1 MLTRHHF
8 LRQSQQGTALTT
20 STTYDFYDL
29 RLLRLKKT
37 MLFNSLQFLLFFTV
51 ITLSYFSLK
60 WQGRWVLLLI
70 ASCYFYMVFQPG
82 YILILLLTIVIDYI
96 AGIWIARSRG
106 KARRWLLILSLISN
120 LGILAFFKYLGFF
133 TENIAA
139 LFDVLN
145 LPNLSE
151 AVTGQVNRVFVKV
164 LHVFGQSGINSYK
177 DNMSILPIG
186 LSFHT
191 FQAMSYTIEV
201 YRGNQ
206 KAERHFGIYALYVM
220 FYPQLVAGPIER
232 PQNVL
237 WQFHSYFKYDREK
250 VKAGLMQMAF
260 GLFKKL
266 VIADRL
272 ALLVDHVY
280 ADPTQQ
286 NGLTL
291 LTATFFYTF
300 QIYCDFSGYS
310 DVAIGAAR
318 VMGFTLMEN
327 FRTPY
332 IAQSV
337 SEFWRRWHIS
347 LSTWFRDYLYIPLG
361 GNRKGEVRQYLN
373 MLIVFLASGLWHG
386 PNWTYVIWG
395 GLNGLY
401 QILAV
406 LRDKL
411 LVRLGFMPA
420 PVVRSLRP
428 VSAHYGAEFP
438 DRGPVSAQPGTPP
451 HPADYGPTGSKQAG
465 EPRKSPVWAVLNAL
479 FTFVLI
485 MLTWVFFR
493 ARSLGDAFLILRRI
507 AGFSF
512 SDEIDSPMNGVEVGF
527 GVGLIAF
534 LMLKEYFFLTIPTRS
549 TVRFVVLFGLI
560 TFLTYLF
567 GVFSSNQFIYFQF

>member
-1 MLTRHHF
+1 
-8 LRQSQQGTALTT
+8 
-20 STTYDFYDL
+20 
-29 RLLRLKKT
+29 
-37 MLFNSLQFLLFFTV
+37 MLFNSLQFLLFFIV
-51 ITLSYFSLK
+51 VTLTYFGLK
-60 WQGRWVLLLI
+60 WQGRWLLLLV
-70 ASCYFYMVFQPG
+70 ASCYFYMVFKPA
-82 YILILLLTIVIDYI
+82 YILILFLTIVIDYI
-96 AGIWIARSRG
+96 AGIWIEKTDGR
-106 KARRWLLILSLISN
+106 ARRWLLILSLVTNI
-120 LGILAFFKYLGFF
+120 GILAFFKYLGFF
-133 TENIAA
+133 TENLSW
-139 LFDVLN
+139 LFDQVHLPGVSDRVLN
-145 LPNLSE
+145 L
-151 AVTGQVNRVFVKV
+151 GNRVFIKV
-164 LHVFGQSGINSYK
+164 LHFFGESGISSFK
-177 DNMSILPIG
+177 DNMSILPVG

-237 WQFHSYFKYDREK
+237 WQFHKTFPYDFEN

-260 GLFKKL
+260 GFFKKV

-272 ALLVDHVY
+272 AMLVGY
-280 ADPTQQ
+280 AYTDPSQH

-291 LTATFFYTF
+291 LAATFFFTF

-310 DVAIGAAR
+310 DIAIGAAR

-332 IAQSV
+332 IAQSI

-361 GNRKGEVRQYLN
+361 GNRKGEVRQYAN
-373 MLIVFLASGLWHG
+373 MMIVFLASGLWHG

-395 GLNGLY
+395 GLNGFY

-411 LVRLGFMPA
+411 LARLGFSARPSRMITSPA
-420 PVVRSLRP
+420 SEQAATRSPLLVV
-428 VSAHYGAEFP
+428 GN
-438 DRGPVSAQPGTPP
+438 
-451 HPADYGPTGSKQAG
+451 
-465 EPRKSPVWAVLNAL
+465 VLI
-479 FTFVLI
+479 TFVLI

-493 ARSLGDAFLILRRI
+493 AKSVQDAFLILGRI
-507 AGFSF
+507 VTLSF
-512 SDEIDSPMNGVEVGF
+512 RDHIDSPMNATEMWFSLFLIGF
-527 GVGLIAF
+527 LLV
-534 LMLKEYFFLTIPTRS
+534 KEYFYLYIPTRN
-549 TVRFVVLFGLI
+549 TVRFAVLFVLI
-560 TFLTYLF
+560 TFVTYLF

>member
-1 MLTRHHF
+1 
-8 LRQSQQGTALTT
+8 
-20 STTYDFYDL
+20 
-29 RLLRLKKT
+29 
-37 MLFNSLQFLLFFTV
+37 MLFNSLQFLLFFIV
-51 ITLSYFSLK
+51 VTLSYFSLK
-60 WQGRWVLLLI
+60 WQGRWILLLI
-70 ASCYFYMVFQPG
+70 ASCYFYMVFQPA
-82 YILILLLTIVIDYI
+82 YIVILFLTIVIDYI
-96 AGIWIARSRG
+96 AGIWIEKSTG
-106 KARRWLLILSLISN
+106 KTRRWLLILSLISN

-133 TENIAA
+133 TENLSF
-139 LFDVLN
+139 LFEK
-145 LPNLSE
+145 LSMPGL
-151 AVTGQVNRVFVKV
+151 ADSVTELVNRIFVKV
-164 LHVFGQSGINSYK
+164 LHVFGQSGISSYK

-206 KAERHFGIYALYVM
+206 KAEKHFGIYALYVM

-237 WQFHSYFKYDREK
+237 WQFHDYFKYDKEN

-272 ALLVDHVY
+272 AMLVDHAY
-280 ADPTQQ
+280 AAPDQQ

-291 LTATFFYTF
+291 LAATFFYTF

-310 DVAIGAAR
+310 DVAIGASR

-332 IAQSV
+332 IAQSI

-361 GNRKGEVRQYLN
+361 GNRKGEIRQYLN

-411 LVRLGFMPA
+411 MSKMGF
-420 PVVRSLRP
+420 S
-428 VSAHYGAEFP
+428 S
-438 DRGPVSAQPGTPP
+438 TPP
-451 HPADYGPTGSKQAG
+451 SLVTSPVHDRES
-465 EPRKSPVWAVLNAL
+465 RKSPVRVVVNTLI
-479 FTFVLI
+479 TFILI

-493 ARSLGDAFLILRRI
+493 ARSLSDAFLILKRI
-507 AGFSF
+507 PTLSI
-512 SDEIDSPMNGVEVGF
+512 SDHIDSPMNTTEMWF
-527 GVGLIAF
+527 SIFLIVF
-534 LMLKEYFFLTIPTRS
+534 LLLKEQFYLTIPTRN
-549 TVRFVVLFGLI
+549 TVRFATLFVLI
-560 TFLTYLF
+560 TFVTYLF

>member
-1 MLTRHHF
+1 
-8 LRQSQQGTALTT
+8 
-20 STTYDFYDL
+20 
-29 RLLRLKKT
+29 
-37 MLFNSLQFLLFFTV
+37 MLFNSLQFLLFFIV
-51 ITLSYFSLK
+51 VTLTYFGLK
-60 WQGRWVLLLI
+60 WRGRWILLLV
-70 ASCYFYMVFQPG
+70 ASCYFYMVLKPE
-82 YILILLLTIVIDYI
+82 YIVILFLTIVIDYI
-96 AGIWIARSRG
+96 AGIWIAKTMG
-106 KARRWLLILSLISN
+106 PARRWLLILSLISN

-133 TENIAA
+133 TENVSW
-139 LFDVLN
+139 LFTQLHMPDV
-145 LPNLSE
+145 
-151 AVTGQVNRVFVKV
+151 AGQVFSLGNRLFIKV
-164 LHVFGQSGINSYK
+164 LHVFGESGISSFK
-177 DNMSILPIG
+177 DNKSILPVG

-237 WQFHSYFKYDREK
+237 YQFHKTFPYDAEN

-272 ALLVDHVY
+272 ALLVDYAY
-280 ADPTQQ
+280 ADPSQH

-291 LTATFFYTF
+291 LAATFFYTI

-310 DVAIGAAR
+310 DIAIGAAR
-318 VMGFTLMEN
+318 VMGFSLMEN

-361 GNRKGEVRQYLN
+361 GNRKGEARQYVN
-373 MLIVFLASGLWHG
+373 MMIVFLASGLWHG

-395 GLNGLY
+395 GLNGFY

-406 LRDKL
+406 LRDKF
-411 LVRLGFMPA
+411 LVRMGLTSPQSIRAKVGIGA
-420 PVVRSLRP
+420 PVGNSPLR
-428 VSAHYGAEFP
+428 VVGN
-438 DRGPVSAQPGTPP
+438 V
-451 HPADYGPTGSKQAG
+451 
-465 EPRKSPVWAVLNAL
+465 L

-493 ARSLGDAFLILRRI
+493 ARTVDDAFLILGRI
-507 AGFSF
+507 ATLSPL
-512 SDEIDSPMNGVEVGF
+512 ERIDSPLNSVEMGF
-527 GVGLIAF
+527 SLFLIGF
-534 LMLKEYFFLTIPTRS
+534 LFVKEYFYLNIPTGN
-549 TVRFVVLFGLI
+549 TVRFAGLFVLI
-560 TFLTYLF
+560 TFVTYLF

>member
-1 MLTRHHF
+1 
-8 LRQSQQGTALTT
+8 
-20 STTYDFYDL
+20 
-29 RLLRLKKT
+29 
-37 MLFNSLQFLLFFTV
+37 MLFNSLQFLLFFIV

-60 WQGRWVLLLI
+60 WQGRWILLLV
-70 ASCYFYMVFQPG
+70 ASCYFYMVLKPE
-82 YILILLLTIVIDYI
+82 YILILFLTIVIDYI
-96 AGIWIARSRG
+96 AGIWIEKTTGSS
-106 KARRWLLILSLISN
+106 RRWLLILSLISN

-133 TENIAA
+133 TENVSWFFETIHMPELA
-139 LFDVLN
+139 N
-145 LPNLSE
+145 
-151 AVTGQVNRVFVKV
+151 QVMSLGNRLFVKV
-164 LHVFGQSGINSYK
+164 LHVFGESGVSSFK
-177 DNMSILPIG
+177 DPKSILPVG

-237 WQFHSYFKYDREK
+237 WQFHKTFPYDAEN

-272 ALLVDHVY
+272 AILVDHAY
-280 ADPTQQ
+280 GHPAEQ

-291 LTATFFYTF
+291 LAATFFYTI

-310 DVAIGAAR
+310 DVAIGSAR

-373 MLIVFLASGLWHG
+373 MMIVFLASGLWHG
-386 PNWTYVIWG
+386 ANWTYVIWG
-395 GLNGLY
+395 GLNGVY

-411 LVRLGFMPA
+411 LARLGLL
-420 PVVRSLRP
+420 PVPPQKVTSP
-428 VSAHYGAEFP
+428 VH
-438 DRGPVSAQPGTPP
+438 DT
-451 HPADYGPTGSKQAG
+451 QA
-465 EPRKSPVWAVLNAL
+465 RKSPVRVVFNVL

-493 ARSLGDAFLILRRI
+493 ARTLSDALLILQRI
-507 AGFSF
+507 ATLSPT
-512 SDEIDSPMNGVEVGF
+512 ERIDSPLNTTEMWFSIFLIGF
-527 GVGLIAF
+527 LLV
-534 LMLKEYFFLTIPTRS
+534 KEYFYLYIPTRN
-549 TVRFVVLFGLI
+549 TLRFAVLFVLI
-560 TFLTYLF
+560 TFVTYLF

>member
-1 MLTRHHF
+1 
-8 LRQSQQGTALTT
+8 
-20 STTYDFYDL
+20 
-29 RLLRLKKT
+29 
-37 MLFNSLQFLLFFTV
+37 MLFNSLQFLLFFIV
-51 ITLSYFSLK
+51 VTLSYFGLK
-60 WQGRWVLLLI
+60 WRGRWVLLLV
-70 ASCYFYMVFQPG
+70 ASCYFYMVLKPE
-82 YILILLLTIVIDYI
+82 YILILFLTIVIDYF
-96 AGIWIARSRG
+96 AGIWIERTSGPA
-106 KARRWLLILSLISN
+106 KRWLLIVSLLSN

-133 TENIAA
+133 TENLSW
-139 LFDVLN
+139 LFEQLS
-145 LPNLSE
+145 LPGV
-151 AVTGQVNRVFVKV
+151 ANRVMHLGNRLFVGV
-164 LHVFGQSGINSYK
+164 LHLFGESGVSSFK
-177 DNMSILPIG
+177 DNKSILPVG

-237 WQFHSYFKYDREK
+237 WQFHKTFPYDFEN

-260 GLFKKL
+260 GLFKKV

-272 ALLVDHVY
+272 TMLADY
-280 ADPTQQ
+280 AYNDPSQH

-291 LTATFFYTF
+291 LVATFFFTF

-310 DVAIGAAR
+310 DIAIGAAR

-361 GNRKGEVRQYLN
+361 GNRKGPVRQYANVL
-373 MLIVFLASGLWHG
+373 MVFLASGLWHG

-401 QILAV
+401 QVLAV
-406 LRDKL
+406 LRDKAL
-411 LVRLGFMPA
+411 TRLGLTAPQPDPNRMRAGIGPPA
-420 PVVRSLRP
+420 GNSPLRVVGN
-428 VSAHYGAEFP
+428 V
-438 DRGPVSAQPGTPP
+438 
-451 HPADYGPTGSKQAG
+451 
-465 EPRKSPVWAVLNAL
+465 L
-479 FTFVLI
+479 FTFALI

-493 ARSLGDAFLILRRI
+493 ARTVGDAVLILQRI
-507 AGFSF
+507 ATLSLTDTLYSPLNATEMWFSLF
-512 SDEIDSPMNGVEVGF
+512 
-527 GVGLIAF
+527 LIAF
-534 LMLKEYFFLTIPTRS
+534 LLVKEYFYLYIPTRN
-549 TVRFVVLFGLI
+549 TARFYALFVLIMVVN
-560 TFLTYLF
+560 YLF
-567 GVFSSNQFIYFQF
+567 GVFSANQFIYFQF

>member
-1 MLTRHHF
+1 
-8 LRQSQQGTALTT
+8 
-20 STTYDFYDL
+20 
-29 RLLRLKKT
+29 
-37 MLFNSLQFLLFFTV
+37 MLFNSLQFLLFFIV
-51 ITLSYFSLK
+51 VTLTYFGLK
-60 WQGRWVLLLI
+60 WRGRWILLLV
-70 ASCYFYMVFQPG
+70 ASCYFYMVLKPE
-82 YILILLLTIVIDYI
+82 YILILFLTIVIDYV
-96 AGIWIARSRG
+96 AGIWIAKTTG
-106 KARRWLLILSLISN
+106 PARRWLLILSLISN

-133 TENIAA
+133 TENVSWLFAQLNMPEAA
-139 LFDVLN
+139 
-145 LPNLSE
+145 E
-151 AVTGQVNRVFVKV
+151 QVFGLGNRLFVKV
-164 LHVFGQSGINSYK
+164 LHVFGESGVSSFK
-177 DNMSILPIG
+177 DNKSILPVG

-237 WQFHSYFKYDREK
+237 YQFHKTFPYDAEN

-272 ALLVDHVY
+272 ALLVDYAY
-280 ADPTQQ
+280 ADPSQH

-291 LTATFFYTF
+291 LAATFFYTI

-310 DVAIGAAR
+310 DIAIGAAR
-318 VMGFTLMEN
+318 VMGFSLMEN

-361 GNRKGEVRQYLN
+361 GNRKGEIRQYIN
-373 MLIVFLASGLWHG
+373 MMVVFLASGLWHG

-395 GLNGLY
+395 GLNGFY

-411 LVRLGFMPA
+411 LTRLGLASPQPIRA
-420 PVVRSLRP
+420 K
-428 VSAHYGAEFP
+428 AGIGA
-438 DRGPVSAQPGTPP
+438 
-451 HPADYGPTGSKQAG
+451 PADN
-465 EPRKSPVWAVLNAL
+465 SPLRVVGNVL

-493 ARSLGDAFLILRRI
+493 ARTVDDAFLILGRI
-507 AGFSF
+507 ATLSPL
-512 SDEIDSPMNGVEVGF
+512 ERIDSPLNTVEMAF
-527 GVGLIAF
+527 SIFLIAF
-534 LMLKEYFFLTIPTRS
+534 LLMKEYFYLIIPTGN
-549 TVRFVVLFGLI
+549 TARFAVLFVLI
-560 TFLTYLF
+560 TFVTYLF

>member
-1 MLTRHHF
+1 
-8 LRQSQQGTALTT
+8 
-20 STTYDFYDL
+20 
-29 RLLRLKKT
+29 
-37 MLFNSLQFLLFFTV
+37 MLFNSLQFLLFFIV
-51 ITLSYFSLK
+51 VTLSYFSLK
-60 WQGRWVLLLI
+60 WQGRWILLLV
-70 ASCYFYMVFQPG
+70 ASCYFYMVFKPA
-82 YILILLLTIVIDYI
+82 YFLILLFTIIIDYI
-96 AGIWIARSRG
+96 AGIWIEKTTGPAR
-106 KARRWLLILSLISN
+106 KWLLIISLISN
-120 LGILAFFKYLGFF
+120 IGILAFFKYLGFF
-133 TENIAA
+133 TENVSLLFEKLNMPGIASEVMFQGNR
-139 LFDVLN
+139 LFI
-145 LPNLSE
+145 
-151 AVTGQVNRVFVKV
+151 KV
-164 LHVFGQSGINSYK
+164 LHFFGQDDIKSFKENVI
-177 DNMSILPIG
+177 SILPVG

-237 WQFHSYFKYDREK
+237 WQFHKTFPYDAEN

-272 ALLVDHVY
+272 AMLVDHTY
-280 ADPTQQ
+280 GHPDQH

-291 LTATFFYTF
+291 LVATVFYTF

-318 VMGFTLMEN
+318 VMGFNLMEN

-332 IAQSV
+332 LSQSI

-401 QILAV
+401 QVLAV
-406 LRDKL
+406 LRDKFL
-411 LVRLGFMPA
+411 AKVGLSRTS
-420 PVVRSLRP
+420 PVMATSP
-428 VSAHYGAEFP
+428 VNDKES
-438 DRGPVSAQPGTPP
+438 
-451 HPADYGPTGSKQAG
+451 
-465 EPRKSPVWAVLNAL
+465 RKSPVRVVVNTLIT
-479 FTFVLI
+479 FTLI

-493 ARSLGDAFLILRRI
+493 ARSVGDAFLILKRI
-507 AGFSF
+507 GTLSF
-512 SDEIDSPMNGVEVGF
+512 SDHIDTPMNSTEMWF
-527 GVGLIAF
+527 SFFLIIF
-534 LMLKEYFFLTIPTRS
+534 LLVKEAKFLTIPTRS
-549 TVRFVVLFGLI
+549 TVGFATLFVLI
-560 TFLTYLF
+560 TFVTYLF

>member
-1 MLTRHHF
+1 
-8 LRQSQQGTALTT
+8 
-20 STTYDFYDL
+20 
-29 RLLRLKKT
+29 
-37 MLFNSLQFLLFFTV
+37 MLFNSLQFLLFFIV
-51 ITLSYFSLK
+51 VTLSYFSLK
-60 WQGRWVLLLI
+60 WQGRWILLLL
-70 ASCYFYMVFQPG
+70 ASCYFYMVFQPA
-82 YILILLLTIVIDYI
+82 YIVILFLTIVIDYI
-96 AGIWIARSRG
+96 AGIWIEKSSG
-106 KARRWLLILSLISN
+106 KYRRWLLILSLISN

-133 TENIAA
+133 TENIAS
-139 LFDVLN
+139 LFDAFHM
-145 LPNLSE
+145 PHIAE
-151 AVTGQVNRVFVKV
+151 TVTEQVNRVFVKV
-164 LHVFGQSGINSYK
+164 LHVFGQSGISSYK
-177 DNMSILPIG
+177 NNMSILPIG

-206 KAERHFGIYALYVM
+206 KAEKHFGIYALYVM

-237 WQFHSYFKYDREK
+237 WQFHDYFKYDVEN

-272 ALLVDHVY
+272 AMLVDHAY
-280 ADPTQQ
+280 ADPTQK

-291 LTATFFYTF
+291 LAATFFYTF

-310 DVAIGAAR
+310 DVAIGASRA
-318 VMGFTLMEN
+318 MGFTLMDN
-327 FRTPY
+327 FKTPY
-332 IAQSV
+332 IAQSI

-373 MLIVFLASGLWHG
+373 MMIVFLASGLWHG

-411 LVRLGFMPA
+411 LARMGFSTTPA
-420 PVVRSLRP
+420 SL
-428 VSAHYGAEFP
+428 V
-438 DRGPVSAQPGTPP
+438 T
-451 HPADYGPTGSKQAG
+451 
-465 EPRKSPVWAVLNAL
+465 SPVHDRESHKSSVRVVINT
-479 FTFVLI
+479 FITFVLI

-493 ARSLGDAFLILRRI
+493 AHNLSDAFLILKRI
-507 AGFSF
+507 ATLSI
-512 SDEIDSPMNGVEVGF
+512 SDHIDSPMNSVEMWF
-527 GVGLIAF
+527 SIFLIVF
-534 LMLKEYFFLTIPTRS
+534 LLVKEQFYLTIPTRN
-549 TVRFVVLFGLI
+549 TTRFAVLFVLL
-560 TFLTYLF
+560 TFVTYLF

>member
-1 MLTRHHF
+1 
-8 LRQSQQGTALTT
+8 
-20 STTYDFYDL
+20 
-29 RLLRLKKT
+29 
-37 MLFNSLQFLLFFTV
+37 MLFNSLQFLLFFIV
-51 ITLSYFSLK
+51 VTLSYFSLK
-60 WQGRWVLLLI
+60 WRGRWVLLLI
-70 ASCYFYMVFQPG
+70 ASCYFYMVFQPT
-82 YILILLLTIVIDYI
+82 YILILFLTIIIDYI
-96 AGIWIARSRG
+96 AGIWIEKSTG
-106 KARRWLLILSLISN
+106 NYRRWLLILSLISN

-139 LFDVLN
+139 LF
-145 LPNLSE
+145 E
-151 AVTGQVNRVFVKV
+151 AVQMPHLAQTVTEQVNRVFIKV
-164 LHVFGQSGINSYK
+164 LHVFGQSGISSYK

-237 WQFHSYFKYDREK
+237 WQFHSYFNYDKEN

-272 ALLVDHVY
+272 SMLVDHAY
-280 ADPTQQ
+280 GNPSAH

-291 LTATFFYTF
+291 LAATFFYTF

-332 IAQSV
+332 IAQSI

-361 GNRKGEVRQYLN
+361 GNRKGEFRQYLN

-395 GLNGLY
+395 GLNGVY

-411 LVRLGFMPA
+411 MARMGF
-420 PVVRSLRP
+420 S
-428 VSAHYGAEFP
+428 S
-438 DRGPVSAQPGTPP
+438 TPP
-451 HPADYGPTGSKQAG
+451 SLVTSPVHDREA
-465 EPRKSPVWAVLNAL
+465 RKSPVRVVVNTLI
-479 FTFVLI
+479 TFVLI

-493 ARSLGDAFLILRRI
+493 ARTVADAFLILKRI
-507 AGFSF
+507 GGLSF
-512 SDEIDSPMNGVEVGF
+512 TDRIDSPMNTAEMGF
-527 GVGLIAF
+527 CMFLIAF
-534 LMLKEYFFLTIPTRS
+534 LLLKEHFFLTIPTRS
-549 TVRFVVLFGLI
+549 TVRFALLFGLI
-560 TFLTYLF
+560 TFVTYLF
-567 GVFSSNQFIYFQF
+567 GVFSANQFIYFQF

>member
-1 MLTRHHF
+1 
-8 LRQSQQGTALTT
+8 
-20 STTYDFYDL
+20 
-29 RLLRLKKT
+29 

-51 ITLSYFSLK
+51 VTLSYFSLK
-60 WQGRWVLLLI
+60 WQGRWILLLV
-70 ASCYFYMVFQPG
+70 ASCYFYMVFQPA
-82 YILILLLTIVIDYI
+82 YILILFLTIVIDYM
-96 AGIWIARSRG
+96 AGIWIEKATG
-106 KARRWLLILSLISN
+106 KSRRWLLILSLISN

-133 TENIAA
+133 TENISL
-139 LFDVLN
+139 LFEK
-145 LPNLSE
+145 LSMPGVAE
-151 AVTGQVNRVFVKV
+151 SVTEQVNRVFVKV
-164 LHVFGQSGINSYK
+164 LHVFGQSGISSYK

-237 WQFHSYFKYDREK
+237 WQFHDYFKYDVEK

-272 ALLVDHVY
+272 AILVDHAY
-280 ADPTQQ
+280 ADPAQQ

-291 LTATFFYTF
+291 LMATFFYTF

-318 VMGFTLMEN
+318 VMGFTLMDN
-327 FRTPY
+327 FKTPY
-332 IAQSV
+332 IAQSI

-361 GNRKGEVRQYLN
+361 GNRKGEVRQYIN

-411 LVRLGFMPA
+411 LAKMGFS
-420 PVVRSLRP
+420 R
-428 VSAHYGAEFP
+428 
-438 DRGPVSAQPGTPP
+438 TPP
-451 HPADYGPTGSKQAG
+451 SLVTSPVQDKES
-465 EPRKSPVWAVLNAL
+465 RKSPVRVVINVLIT
-479 FTFVLI
+479 FTLI

-493 ARSLGDAFLILRRI
+493 ARNLADAFLILKRI
-507 AGFSF
+507 PTASLN
-512 SDEIDSPMNGVEVGF
+512 DTIDSPLNSVEMWF
-527 GVGLIAF
+527 SIFLIVF
-534 LMLKEYFFLTIPTRS
+534 LLLKEQFYLTIPTRS
-549 TVRFVVLFGLI
+549 TIRFVILFGLT
-560 TFLTYLF
+560 TFVTYLF

>member
-1 MLTRHHF
+1 
-8 LRQSQQGTALTT
+8 
-20 STTYDFYDL
+20 
-29 RLLRLKKT
+29 
-37 MLFNSLQFLLFFTV
+37 MLFNSLQFLLFFIV
-51 ITLSYFSLK
+51 VTLSYFSLK
-60 WQGRWVLLLI
+60 WQGRWMLLLV
-70 ASCYFYMVFQPG
+70 ASCYFYMVFQPA
-82 YILILLLTIVIDYI
+82 YILILFLTIVIDYI
-96 AGIWIARSRG
+96 AGIWIEQSAG
-106 KARRWLLILSLISN
+106 KSRRWLLILSLVSN

-133 TENIAA
+133 TENVAA
-139 LFDVLN
+139 LFDAFH
-145 LPNLSE
+145 LPHL
-151 AVTGQVNRVFVKV
+151 ADLVTHQTNRVFVKV
-164 LHVFGQSGINSYK
+164 LHLFGQSGISSYK

-237 WQFHSYFKYDREK
+237 WQFHDYFKYDKEN

-272 ALLVDHVY
+272 AMLVDHAY
-280 ADPTQQ
+280 GNPSAH

-291 LTATFFYTF
+291 LAATFFYTF

-310 DVAIGAAR
+310 DIAIGAAR

-332 IAQSV
+332 IAQSI

-406 LRDKL
+406 VRDKAL
-411 LVRLGFMPA
+411 ARMGFS
-420 PVVRSLRP
+420 R
-428 VSAHYGAEFP
+428 
-438 DRGPVSAQPGTPP
+438 TPP
-451 HPADYGPTGSKQAG
+451 GAITSPANEQES
-465 EPRKSPVWAVLNAL
+465 RRSPVRAVVNTLI
-479 FTFVLI
+479 TFVLI

-493 ARSLGDAFLILRRI
+493 ARSLSDAFLILKRI
-507 AGFSF
+507 GTLSF
-512 SDEIDSPMNGVEVGF
+512 SDTIDSPMNATEM
-527 GVGLIAF
+527 GLSVF
-534 LMLKEYFFLTIPTRS
+534 LIVFLLLKEQFLFTIPTRS
-549 TVRFVVLFGLI
+549 TLRFAVLFVLI
-560 TFLTYLF
+560 TFVTYLF

>member
-1 MLTRHHF
+1 
-8 LRQSQQGTALTT
+8 
-20 STTYDFYDL
+20 
-29 RLLRLKKT
+29 
-37 MLFNSLQFLLFFTV
+37 MLFNSLQFLLFFIV
-51 ITLSYFSLK
+51 VTLSYFSLK
-60 WQGRWVLLLI
+60 WQGRWILLLV
-70 ASCYFYMVFQPG
+70 ASCYFYMVFQPA
-82 YILILLLTIVIDYI
+82 YILILFLTIIIDYV
-96 AGIWIARSRG
+96 AGIWIEKSSG
-106 KARRWLLILSLISN
+106 KSRRWLLILSLISN

-133 TENIAA
+133 TENVATFFDAINMPQMAENVTA
-139 LFDVLN
+139 L
-145 LPNLSE
+145 
-151 AVTGQVNRVFVKV
+151 VNRIFVKV
-164 LHVFGQSGINSYK
+164 LHVFGQSGISSYK

-237 WQFHSYFKYDREK
+237 WQFHKTFAYDAEN

-272 ALLVDHVY
+272 AMLVDHAY
-280 ADPTQQ
+280 GHPDQH

-291 LTATFFYTF
+291 LAATFFYTF

-318 VMGFTLMEN
+318 VMGFDLMEN

-332 IAQSV
+332 LSQSI

-361 GNRKGEVRQYLN
+361 GNRKGEVRQYIN

-401 QILAV
+401 QVLAV

-411 LVRLGFMPA
+411 LAKAGFSRTS
-420 PVVRSLRP
+420 PVMATSP
-428 VSAHYGAEFP
+428 VHDKES
-438 DRGPVSAQPGTPP
+438 
-451 HPADYGPTGSKQAG
+451 
-465 EPRKSPVWAVLNAL
+465 RKSPVRVVVNTLIT
-479 FTFVLI
+479 FTLI

-493 ARSLGDAFLILRRI
+493 ARSVGDAFLILKRI
-507 AGFSF
+507 GTLSF
-512 SDEIDSPMNGVEVGF
+512 SDRIDTPMNSTEMWF
-527 GVGLIAF
+527 SLFLIIF
-534 LMLKEYFFLTIPTRS
+534 LLVKEANFLTIPTRS
-549 TVRFVVLFGLI
+549 TVRFATLFVLI
-560 TFLTYLF
+560 TFVTYLF

>member
-1 MLTRHHF
+1 
-8 LRQSQQGTALTT
+8 
-20 STTYDFYDL
+20 
-29 RLLRLKKT
+29 
-37 MLFNSLQFLLFFTV
+37 MLFNSLQFLLFFIV
-51 ITLSYFSLK
+51 VTLSYFSLK
-60 WQGRWVLLLI
+60 WQGRWMLLLV
-70 ASCYFYMVFQPG
+70 ASCYFYMVFQPT
-82 YILILLLTIVIDYI
+82 YILILFLTIIIDYI
-96 AGIWIARSRG
+96 AGIWIEKSSG

-139 LFDVLN
+139 LFDSFQM
-145 LPNLSE
+145 PHMAES
-151 AVTGQVNRVFVKV
+151 VTNQVNRIFVKV
-164 LHVFGQSGINSYK
+164 LHVFGQSGISSYK

-201 YRGNQ
+201 YRGNH
-206 KAERHFGIYALYVM
+206 KAEKHFGIYALYVM

-237 WQFHSYFKYDREK
+237 WQFHEYFRYDREN

-272 ALLVDHVY
+272 AMLVDASYSNPSEH
-280 ADPTQQ
+280 

-291 LTATFFYTF
+291 LAATFFYTF

-318 VMGFTLMEN
+318 VMGFDLMEN

-332 IAQSV
+332 IAQSI

-361 GNRKGEVRQYLN
+361 GNRKGEFRQYLN

-411 LVRLGFMPA
+411 LVRM
-420 PVVRSLRP
+420 
-428 VSAHYGAEFP
+428 
-438 DRGPVSAQPGTPP
+438 
-451 HPADYGPTGSKQAG
+451 
-465 EPRKSPVWAVLNAL
+465 
-479 FTFVLI
+479 
-485 MLTWVFFR
+485 
-493 ARSLGDAFLILRRI
+493 
-507 AGFSF
+507 GFSRT
-512 SDEIDSPMNGVEVGF
+512 
-527 GVGLIAF
+527 L
-534 LMLKEYFFLTIPTRS
+534 R
-549 TVRFVVLFGLI
+549 
-560 TFLTYLF
+560 
-567 GVFSSNQFIYFQF
+567 

>member
-1 MLTRHHF
+1 
-8 LRQSQQGTALTT
+8 
-20 STTYDFYDL
+20 
-29 RLLRLKKT
+29 
-37 MLFNSLQFLLFFTV
+37 MLFNSLQFLLFFIV
-51 ITLSYFSLK
+51 VTLSYFSLK
-60 WQGRWVLLLI
+60 WQGRWILLLV
-70 ASCYFYMVFQPG
+70 ASCYFYMVFKPA
-82 YILILLLTIVIDYI
+82 YIVILALTIVIDYI
-96 AGIWIARSRG
+96 AGIWIEKSSG
-106 KARRWLLILSLISN
+106 KARRWLLILSLITN

-133 TENIAA
+133 VENLAM
-139 LFDVLN
+139 LFDTAHFPGLADQT
-145 LPNLSE
+145 LS
-151 AVTGQVNRVFVKV
+151 AGNRLFSKV
-164 LHVFGQSGINSYK
+164 LHLFGESGITSFK
-177 DNMSILPIG
+177 GNMEILPVG

-201 YRGNQ
+201 YRGNH

-237 WQFHSYFKYDREK
+237 WQFHSYFKYDREN

-260 GLFKKL
+260 GLFKKV

-272 ALLVDHVY
+272 ALLASY
-280 ADPTQQ
+280 AYDNPEQH

-291 LTATFFYTF
+291 LAATFFFTF

-310 DVAIGAAR
+310 DIAIGAAR
-318 VMGFTLMEN
+318 VMGFDLMEN

-401 QILAV
+401 QVLAV

-411 LVRLGFMPA
+411 LARLGLRAIPPRMVTS
-420 PVVRSLRP
+420 PVHDTES
-428 VSAHYGAEFP
+428 
-438 DRGPVSAQPGTPP
+438 
-451 HPADYGPTGSKQAG
+451 
-465 EPRKSPVWAVLNAL
+465 RKSPFRVVINVLT
-479 FTFVLI
+479 TFVLI

-493 ARSLGDAFLILRRI
+493 AHTLGDAFLILQRI
-507 AGFSF
+507 GTLSF
-512 SDEIDSPMNGVEVGF
+512 SDVITGPLNTTELWFSVF
-527 GVGLIAF
+527 LIVF
-534 LMLKEYFFLTIPTRS
+534 LLVKEYFYLTIPTRN
-549 TVRFVVLFGLI
+549 TLQFVVLFALI
-560 TFLTYLF
+560 TFVTYLF
-567 GVFSSNQFIYFQF
+567 GVFTSSQFIYFQF

>member
-1 MLTRHHF
+1 
-8 LRQSQQGTALTT
+8 
-20 STTYDFYDL
+20 
-29 RLLRLKKT
+29 
-37 MLFNSLQFLLFFTV
+37 MLFNSLQFLLFFIV
-51 ITLSYFSLK
+51 VTLSYFSLK
-60 WQGRWVLLLI
+60 WQGRWILLLV
-70 ASCYFYMVFQPG
+70 ASCYFYMVFQPA
-82 YILILLLTIVIDYI
+82 YILILFLTIVIDYI
-96 AGIWIARSRG
+96 AGIWIEKTSGRT
-106 KARRWLLILSLISN
+106 RRWLLILSLISN

-139 LFDVLN
+139 LFDTFQM
-145 LPNLSE
+145 PHIAE
-151 AVTGQVNRVFVKV
+151 TVTRMANQVFVKV
-164 LHVFGQSGINSYK
+164 LHVFGKSDISSYK

-201 YRGNQ
+201 YRGNH
-206 KAERHFGIYALYVM
+206 KAEKHFGIYALYVM

-237 WQFHSYFKYDREK
+237 WQFHEYFKYDVEN

-272 ALLVDHVY
+272 SMLVDY
-280 ADPTQQ
+280 AYGNPSEH

-291 LTATFFYTF
+291 LAATFFYTF

-318 VMGFTLMEN
+318 VMGFDLMEN

-332 IAQSV
+332 IAQSI

-361 GNRKGEVRQYLN
+361 GNRKGEFRQYVN

-411 LVRLGFMPA
+411 LAKMGFSSTPA
-420 PVVRSLRP
+420 SLVTSPVNDTQS
-428 VSAHYGAEFP
+428 
-438 DRGPVSAQPGTPP
+438 
-451 HPADYGPTGSKQAG
+451 
-465 EPRKSPVWAVLNAL
+465 RKSPVRVVVNTLI
-479 FTFVLI
+479 TFVLI

-493 ARSLGDAFLILRRI
+493 ARNLSDAFLVLKQI
-507 AGFSF
+507 ATLSF
-512 SDEIDSPMNGVEVGF
+512 SDRIESPMNSVEMWFSVF
-527 GVGLIAF
+527 LIAL
-534 LMLKEYFFLTIPTRS
+534 LMVKEYFYLTIPTRN
-549 TVRFVVLFGLI
+549 TVRFAVLFGLI
-560 TFLTYLF
+560 TFVTYLF

>member
-1 MLTRHHF
+1 
-8 LRQSQQGTALTT
+8 
-20 STTYDFYDL
+20 
-29 RLLRLKKT
+29 
-37 MLFNSLQFLLFFTV
+37 MLFNSLQFLLFFIV
-51 ITLSYFSLK
+51 ITLGYFSLK
-60 WQGRWVLLLI
+60 WQGRWILLLV
-70 ASCYFYMVFQPG
+70 ASCYFYMVFQPA
-82 YILILLLTIVIDYI
+82 YILILFLTIVIDYI
-96 AGIWIARSRG
+96 AGIWIEKTSG

-133 TENIAA
+133 TENVAS
-139 LFDVLN
+139 LFDALHM
-145 LPNLSE
+145 PHIAHS
-151 AVTGQVNRVFVKV
+151 VTDLVNRIFVKV
-164 LHVFGQSGINSYK
+164 LHVFGQSGITSYK
-177 DNMSILPIG
+177 SNMSILPIG

-201 YRGNQ
+201 YRGNH

-237 WQFHSYFKYDREK
+237 WQFHSYFKYDVEK
-250 VKAGLMQMAF
+250 VKSGLMQMAF

-272 ALLVDHVY
+272 AMLVDHAY
-280 ADPTQQ
+280 ESPDQH

-291 LTATFFYTF
+291 LAATFFYTF

-318 VMGFTLMEN
+318 VMGFDLMEN

-332 IAQSV
+332 IAQSI

-411 LVRLGFMPA
+411 LAKMGFL
-420 PVVRSLRP
+420 S
-428 VSAHYGAEFP
+428 
-438 DRGPVSAQPGTPP
+438 TPP
-451 HPADYGPTGSKQAG
+451 SSVTSPVHDREA
-465 EPRKSPVWAVLNAL
+465 RKSPVRVVINTLI
-479 FTFVLI
+479 TFVLI

-493 ARSLGDAFLILRRI
+493 AHNLSDAFLILQRI
-507 AGFSF
+507 GTLSI
-512 SDEIDSPMNGVEVGF
+512 SDTIDSPMNSVEMWFSVS
-527 GVGLIAF
+527 LIVFLLLKEQFF
-534 LMLKEYFFLTIPTRS
+534 LMIPTRS
-549 TVRFVVLFGLI
+549 TARFVVLFAFI
-560 TFLTYLF
+560 TFVTYLF

>member
-1 MLTRHHF
+1 
-8 LRQSQQGTALTT
+8 
-20 STTYDFYDL
+20 
-29 RLLRLKKT
+29 
-37 MLFNSLQFLLFFTV
+37 MLFNSLQFLLFFIV
-51 ITLSYFSLK
+51 VTLTYFGLK
-60 WQGRWVLLLI
+60 WRGRWILLLV
-70 ASCYFYMVFQPG
+70 ASCYFYMVLKPE
-82 YILILLLTIVIDYI
+82 YILILFLTIVIDYI
-96 AGIWIARSRG
+96 AGIWIARTTG
-106 KARRWLLILSLISN
+106 PARRWLLILSLISN

-133 TENIAA
+133 SENISWLFTQLHMPEAA
-139 LFDVLN
+139 N
-145 LPNLSE
+145 
-151 AVTGQVNRVFVKV
+151 QVFSLGNRVFVKV
-164 LHVFGQSGINSYK
+164 LHVFGESGISSFK
-177 DNMSILPIG
+177 DNKSILPVG

-237 WQFHSYFKYDREK
+237 YQFHKTFAYDVEN

-272 ALLVDHVY
+272 ALLVDHAY
-280 ADPTQQ
+280 ADPSQH

-291 LTATFFYTF
+291 LAATFFYTI

-310 DVAIGAAR
+310 DIAIGAAR
-318 VMGFTLMEN
+318 VMGFSLMEN

-361 GNRKGEVRQYLN
+361 GNRKGEVRQYAN
-373 MLIVFLASGLWHG
+373 MMIVFLASGLWHG

-395 GLNGLY
+395 GLNGFY

-411 LVRLGFMPA
+411 LTRLGLMA
-420 PVVRSLRP
+420 PP
-428 VSAHYGAEFP
+428 TGTMKAGIGA
-438 DRGPVSAQPGTPP
+438 
-451 HPADYGPTGSKQAG
+451 PADN
-465 EPRKSPVWAVLNAL
+465 SPLRVVGNVL

-493 ARSLGDAFLILRRI
+493 ARTVDDAFLILGRI
-507 AGFSF
+507 ATLSPL
-512 SDEIDSPMNGVEVGF
+512 DRIDSPLNTVEMIF
-527 GVGLIAF
+527 SLSLIAF
-534 LMLKEYFFLTIPTRS
+534 LFVKEYFYLSIPTGN
-549 TVRFVVLFGLI
+549 TARFAVLFVLI

>member
-1 MLTRHHF
+1 
-8 LRQSQQGTALTT
+8 
-20 STTYDFYDL
+20 
-29 RLLRLKKT
+29 
-37 MLFNSLQFLLFFTV
+37 MLFNSLQFLLFFIV
-51 ITLSYFSLK
+51 VTLSYFSLK
-60 WQGRWVLLLI
+60 WQGRWILLLV
-70 ASCYFYMVFQPG
+70 ASCYFYMVFQPS
-82 YILILLLTIVIDYI
+82 YILILFLTIVIDYI
-96 AGIWIARSRG
+96 AGIWIERSSGRS
-106 KARRWLLILSLISN
+106 RRWLLVLSLISN

-133 TENIAA
+133 SENIAG
-139 LFDVLN
+139 LFDFLDM
-145 LPNLSE
+145 PHIADS
-151 AVTGQVNRVFVKV
+151 VTAGANRVFVKV
-164 LHVFGQSGINSYK
+164 LHIFGKSGISSYK

-237 WQFHSYFKYDREK
+237 WQFHKTFAYDAEN

-272 ALLVDHVY
+272 AMLVDY
-280 ADPTQQ
+280 AYGNPAEQ

-291 LTATFFYTF
+291 LAATFFYTF

-332 IAQSV
+332 IAQSI

-361 GNRKGEVRQYLN
+361 GNRKGEFRQYLN

-395 GLNGLY
+395 GLNGVY

-411 LVRLGFMPA
+411 LSKLGFSRTQP
-420 PVVRSLRP
+420 SLI
-428 VSAHYGAEFP
+428 
-438 DRGPVSAQPGTPP
+438 T
-451 HPADYGPTGSKQAG
+451 
-465 EPRKSPVWAVLNAL
+465 SPVHDRESQQSPVRVVIN
-479 FTFVLI
+479 TFITFGLI

-493 ARSLGDAFLILRRI
+493 ARSVSDALVILKRIGTLSLGDTIH
-507 AGFSF
+507 
-512 SDEIDSPMNGVEVGF
+512 SPMNTVEMWF
-527 GVGLIAF
+527 SLFLIVFLLIKEAF
-534 LMLKEYFFLTIPTRS
+534 VLTIPTRS
-549 TVRFVVLFGLI
+549 TVQFILLFTFI
-560 TFLTYLF
+560 TFVTYLF

>member
-1 MLTRHHF
+1 
-8 LRQSQQGTALTT
+8 
-20 STTYDFYDL
+20 
-29 RLLRLKKT
+29 
-37 MLFNSLQFLLFFTV
+37 MLFNSLQFLLFFIV
-51 ITLSYFSLK
+51 VTLSYFGLK
-60 WQGRWVLLLI
+60 WRGRWVLLLV
-70 ASCYFYMVFQPG
+70 ASCYFYMVLKPE
-82 YILILLLTIVIDYI
+82 YILILFLTIVIDYI
-96 AGIWIARSRG
+96 AGIWIERTTG
-106 KARRWLLILSLISN
+106 PMRRWLLIISLISN

-133 TENIAA
+133 TENVSWFFEQIQM
-139 LFDVLN
+139 
-145 LPNLSE
+145 P
-151 AVTGQVNRVFVKV
+151 QVAEQVMNVGNRIFVKV
-164 LHVFGQSGINSYK
+164 LHLFGESGVASFK
-177 DNMSILPIG
+177 DNKSILPVG

-201 YRGNQ
+201 YRGNH

-237 WQFHSYFKYDREK
+237 WQFHKTFKYDFEN

-260 GLFKKL
+260 GLFKKV

-272 ALLVDHVY
+272 TMLADHAY
-280 ADPTQQ
+280 ADPSQH

-291 LTATFFYTF
+291 LLATFFFTF

-310 DVAIGAAR
+310 DMAIGAAR

-332 IAQSV
+332 IAQSI

-361 GNRKGEVRQYLN
+361 GNRKGEVRQYIN

-395 GLNGLY
+395 GLNGFY
-401 QILAV
+401 QVLAV

-411 LVRLGFMPA
+411 LARLGFAATPA
-420 PVVRSLRP
+420 RQVTS
-428 VSAHYGAEFP
+428 
-438 DRGPVSAQPGTPP
+438 
-451 HPADYGPTGSKQAG
+451 PANDTSP
-465 EPRKSPVWAVLNAL
+465 KSPVRVVVNVLI
-479 FTFVLI
+479 TFVLI

-493 ARSLGDAFLILRRI
+493 ARTVGDAFLVLQRI
-507 AGFSF
+507 ATLSFADTISSPLNATEMWFS
-512 SDEIDSPMNGVEVGF
+512 VA
-527 GVGLIAF
+527 LIAF
-534 LMLKEYFFLTIPTRS
+534 LLVKEYYYLTIPTRN
-549 TVRFVVLFGLI
+549 TARFYALFVLI
-560 TFLTYLF
+560 TFVTYLF